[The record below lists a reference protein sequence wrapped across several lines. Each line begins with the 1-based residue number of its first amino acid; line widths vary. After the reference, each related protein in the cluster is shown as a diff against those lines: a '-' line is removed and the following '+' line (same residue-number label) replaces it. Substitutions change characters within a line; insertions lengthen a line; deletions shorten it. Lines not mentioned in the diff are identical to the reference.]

1 MEDFKEK
8 ATILSTEDAFKEA
21 DRCLSCPKP
30 RCRELGCPAQIDIPS
45 FIKCLK
51 KRDVDAAYR
60 IIMEYTNLSP
70 ICSRVCDYEKQCI
83 GACILNFKKQPIP
96 VGHLERYVQDHKT
109 TELTPCAHFSD
120 QKVAII
126 GAGPAGISCALE
138 LVKNGVHAVVYEKEK
153 HLGGVLAYGIPEYRL
168 PKNVVEEY
176 IAFTKRMGVEYHT
189 KAKVDLAELKKNY
202 DKVFLACGLG
212 QYKSMHIPGEEG
224 IGVYKAGDFL
234 RAVNL
239 KEGYHEGKGIAL
251 KGITYVVGAG
261 NVAMDS
267 CRTSLRVGSEKT
279 YIVYRR
285 SIEEAPA
292 SKEEIKDAMDEGV
305 IFNFLHNPVE
315 ILLKE
320 GKVCAVKCEV
330 MALGEPDESGR
341 KKPVGTGTFETYPC
355 DNVILAIGQNPDSDF
370 TEHLGLATNHGY
382 IVSED
387 GLSTNDSQVLVGG
400 DIVRGAD
407 TVVHAMVDGKKAAQK
422 MLAEFSK

>member
-8 ATILSTEDAFKEA
+8 ATILSTEEAYKEA
-21 DRCLSCPKP
+21 DRCLSCVKP

-60 IIMEYTNLSP
+60 IIMEYTNLPP

-109 TELTPCAHFSD
+109 VELTPCSNFGKT
-120 QKVAII
+120 KVAII

-168 PKNVVEEY
+168 PKAVLEDY
-176 IAFTKRMGVEYHT
+176 LAFTKRMGVDYRTEQN
-189 KAKVDLAELKKNY
+189 VDIQELKKDY

-224 IGVYKAGDFL
+224 LGVYKAGDFL
-234 RAVNL
+234 KAVNL
-239 KEGYHEGKGIAL
+239 KEGYHEGEGVAL

-267 CRTSLRVGSEKT
+267 CRTSLRVGSDKT

-285 SIEEAPA
+285 SLEEAPA
-292 SKEEIKDAMDEGV
+292 SKAEIKDAMDEGV

-315 ILLKE
+315 ILLKD
-320 GKVCAVKCEV
+320 GRVNAIKCEV
-330 MALGEPDESGR
+330 MELGAPDESGR
-341 KKPVGTGTFETYPC
+341 KKPVGTGVYETYPC
-355 DNVILAIGQNPDSDF
+355 DNVILAIGQNPDSAF
-370 TEHLGLATNHGY
+370 TEHLGLTTDHGY
-382 IVSED
+382 VVSSD
-387 GLSTNDSQVLVGG
+387 GLTTNDPQILVGG

-422 MLAEFSK
+422 ILAEQSK

>member
-8 ATILSTEDAFKEA
+8 ATILSTEEAYKEA
-21 DRCLSCPKP
+21 DRCLSCVKP

-51 KRDVDAAYR
+51 KRDVDSAYR

-109 TELTPCAHFSD
+109 VELTPCSNFGKT
-120 QKVAII
+120 KVAII

-168 PKNVVEEY
+168 PKAVLEDY
-176 IAFTKRMGVEYHT
+176 LAFTKRMGVDYRTEQN
-189 KAKVDLAELKKNY
+189 VDIQELKKDY

-224 IGVYKAGDFL
+224 LGVYKAGDFL
-234 RAVNL
+234 KAVNL
-239 KEGYHEGKGIAL
+239 KEGYHEGEGVAL

-267 CRTSLRVGSEKT
+267 CRTSLRVGSDKT

-285 SIEEAPA
+285 SLEEAPA
-292 SKEEIKDAMDEGV
+292 SKAEIKDAMDEGV

-315 ILLKE
+315 ILLKD
-320 GKVCAVKCEV
+320 GRVNAIKCEV
-330 MALGEPDESGR
+330 MELGAPDESGR
-341 KKPVGTGTFETYPC
+341 KKPVGTGVYETYPC
-355 DNVILAIGQNPDSDF
+355 DNVILAIGQNPDSAF
-370 TEHLGLATNHGY
+370 TEHLGLTTDHGY
-382 IVSED
+382 VVSSD
-387 GLSTNDSQVLVGG
+387 GLTTNDPQILVGG

-422 MLAEFSK
+422 ILAEQSK

>member
-8 ATILSTEDAFKEA
+8 ATILSTEEAYKEA
-21 DRCLSCPKP
+21 NRCLSCVKP

-51 KRDVDAAYR
+51 KRDVDSAYR

-109 TELTPCAHFSD
+109 VELTPCSNFGKT
-120 QKVAII
+120 KVAII

-168 PKNVVEEY
+168 PKAVLEDY
-176 IAFTKRMGVEYHT
+176 LAFTKRMGVDYRTEQN
-189 KAKVDLAELKKNY
+189 VDIQELKKDY

-224 IGVYKAGDFL
+224 LGVYKAGDFL
-234 RAVNL
+234 KAVNL
-239 KEGYHEGKGIAL
+239 KEGYHEGEGVAL

-267 CRTSLRVGSEKT
+267 CRTSLRVGSDKT

-285 SIEEAPA
+285 SLEEAPA
-292 SKEEIKDAMDEGV
+292 SKAEIKDAMDEGV

-315 ILLKE
+315 ILLKD
-320 GKVCAVKCEV
+320 GRVNAIKCEV
-330 MALGEPDESGR
+330 MELGAPDESGR
-341 KKPVGTGTFETYPC
+341 KKPVGTGVYETYPC
-355 DNVILAIGQNPDSDF
+355 DNVILAIGQNPDSAF
-370 TEHLGLATNHGY
+370 TEHLGLTTDHGY
-382 IVSED
+382 VVSSD
-387 GLSTNDSQVLVGG
+387 GLTTNDPQILVGG

-422 MLAEFSK
+422 ILAEQSK